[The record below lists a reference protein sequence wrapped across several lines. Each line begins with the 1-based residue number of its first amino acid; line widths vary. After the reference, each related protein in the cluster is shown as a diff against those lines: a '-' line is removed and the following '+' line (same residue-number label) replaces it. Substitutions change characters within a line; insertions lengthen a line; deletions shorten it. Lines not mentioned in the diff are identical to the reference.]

1 MEGDFID
8 ELLREAE
15 EKEQKLSREFADLM
29 LIEISQLEKQ
39 IQSNFEQAA
48 REREIIKNWSLK
60 INSKLV
66 SRIEFLSKK
75 LEVFIK
81 ETGEKTINL
90 PNGILKMHKKPD
102 RVEVDD
108 LELFLKNARPEWL
121 TVIPEQ
127 VKPNLVSIKNHI
139 RTRPI
144 PKGVKVIEG
153 EVEFSYKL
161 NGVEDGKEEVG
172 AGFQAS

>member
-1 MEGDFID
+1 MESDFID
-8 ELLREAE
+8 QLLKEAE
-15 EKEQKLSREFADLM
+15 EKEMKLSREFADLM
-29 LIEISQLEKQ
+29 LMEISQLEKQ

-48 REREIIKNWSLK
+48 REREIIKNWALSR
-60 INSKLV
+60 NSSRA
-66 SRIEFLSKK
+66 SRIEVLSKK
-75 LEVFIK
+75 LEVLIK

-102 RVEVDD
+102 RIEVDD
-108 LELFLKNARPEWL
+108 LELFLKNARTEWL

-153 EVEFSYKL
+153 EVEFSYK
-161 NGVEDGKEEVG
+161 
-172 AGFQAS
+172 

>member
-1 MEGDFID
+1 MENFLD
-8 ELLREAE
+8 EILKEAE
-15 EKEQKLSREFADLM
+15 EKEQKLSMEFADLT

-60 INSKLV
+60 INSTLV

-102 RVEVDD
+102 KIEIED

-127 VKPNLVSIKNHI
+127 AKPNLMAIKSHI

-144 PKGVKVIEG
+144 PKGIKVIEG